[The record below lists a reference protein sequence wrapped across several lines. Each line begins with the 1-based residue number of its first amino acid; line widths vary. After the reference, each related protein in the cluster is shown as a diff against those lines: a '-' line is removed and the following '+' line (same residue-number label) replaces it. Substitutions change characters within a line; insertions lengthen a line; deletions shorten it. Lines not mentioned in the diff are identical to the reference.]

1 MLILNTFS
9 GENRP
14 LVIDGYGESISDVSF
29 TFQGTQAY
37 KSCSL
42 TWKGQMLVFGGDENK
57 TQIAKINKCKLEQI
71 GSLVFNH
78 YYGACTVGGDG
89 DIYLCFNADDSN
101 DYEKCRK
108 SSDPTGLFSEIPL
121 TKYEHRYTRVASS
134 NSMYRKIISFLYF
147 CYFQTKFSRSG
158 V

>member
-71 GSLVFNH
+71 GSLDFNH
-78 YYGACTVGGDG
+78 YYGACTVGSDG

-121 TKYEHRYTRVASS
+121 TKYEHRYTRIASS
-134 NSMYRKIISFLYF
+134 NGK
-147 CYFQTKFSRSG
+147 
-158 V
+158 